1 MIQITGW
8 YESNRADNLGSSFM
22 NPPLAVNPL
31 IIEHIPHAVPV
42 VIVWGIMLR
51 FYLAQ
56 RRAGRE
62 RLASSATTPAAERVA
77 SSEAVAAAGRVP
89 TRRFRAV
96 DGGSGLTAQ
105 GGGRET
111 PAVVGRPPA

>member
-1 MIQITGW
+1 
-8 YESNRADNLGSSFM
+8 M

-62 RLASSATTPAAERVA
+62 RLASPTTAPAAGRVA
-77 SSEAVAAAGRVP
+77 SSEAGAATGQVP
-89 TRRFRAV
+89 GRRFRAV

-105 GGGRET
+105 GGRRET
-111 PAVVGRPPA
+111 PAAVGRPPG